1 MQCHYDTIALF
12 DHLLA
17 SVGGNMAKFLKIPS
31 DGRFGMNRRQM
42 GTGKLNSQLVIT
54 PLHGWL
60 NILKL
65 LEKTAYLLIACR
77 MRKRFKKWSKGQR
90 LSKFLKEVWKNAKY
104 ELQRRAKKPQS
115 I

>member
-1 MQCHYDTIALF
+1 MHFPEGLENTPLNLKSNKKRIFRIPCIYWQALEE
-12 DHLLA
+12 
-17 SVGGNMAKFLKIPS
+17 IW
-31 DGRFGMNRRQM
+31 QM